1 MISTFIAVLLTVILA
16 AALAA
21 GLWMILGG
29 RKNRKVSVS
38 VVADESEPCP
48 VSMVEVGGS
57 TVRIYFVPSPAEL
70 EEVEQYTESP
80 GAFPMDEGPSDI
92 ERLVGGS
99 LSGDS
104 LRQTL
109 VELQKSGMKVADQNG
124 HTVSP
129 QALLAEAGSAEM
141 ELAPGEKNPPVDPEP
156 QVHHEQRKKRHRRT
170 KAEMQEAR
178 EAEAA
183 RESEV
188 HKTVMA

>member
-1 MISTFIAVLLTVILA
+1 MIIRIIAVLLTVMVA

-29 RKNRKVSVS
+29 RRGRKVSVS

-57 TVRIYFVPSPAEL
+57 TVRIYFVPSPEKL
-70 EEVEQYTESP
+70 EEVQVCTDSP
-80 GAFPMDEGPSDI
+80 GALPMDNGPTDMEMLLEGN
-92 ERLVGGS
+92 

-109 VELQKSGMKVADQNG
+109 VELQKSGMKVAGPDG
-124 HTVSP
+124 RAIS
-129 QALLAEAGSAEM
+129 AEELLAEAGSVES
-141 ELAPGEKNPPVDPEP
+141 ELLPLENPPVDPEP
-156 QVHHEQRKKRHRRT
+156 QGQHGQKKKRHRRT

-178 EAEAA
+178 RGEAA
-183 RESEV
+183 LETEG
-188 HKTVMA
+188 HNTVMA

>member
-1 MISTFIAVLLTVILA
+1 MISTIIAVLLTVILA

-29 RKNRKVSVS
+29 RKDRKVSVS

-48 VSMVEVGGS
+48 VSIVEVGGS

-70 EEVEQYTESP
+70 EEVEQCTESP
-80 GAFPMDEGPSDI
+80 GAFPMDDGPSDI

-129 QALLAEAGSAEM
+129 QAFLAEAGSDER

-170 KAEMQEAR
+170 KAEMQKAR

-183 RESEV
+183 REFEV